1 MRSIRTYG
9 RIRSSWSNE
18 VEALNYH
25 HLRLFRAVAHEGNLT
40 RASAKL
46 FLTPQ
51 TVSAQ
56 IRALE
61 AALDEQLFHRAG
73 RRLVLTQIGH
83 LVLRHADDIFS
94 IGRELVETVRGQ
106 PTGRPMKLTVGVADV
121 LPKLVAHRL
130 IEPALRLGEPVQ
142 IVCREGSP
150 EKLLAELAVHGLD
163 VVLADSP
170 IPPAVRVHAYNHQ
183 LGECGITFMARAELA
198 SSLREGFPQSLHRA
212 AVLLPGKDA
221 VLRRGLDS
229 WFGRHAVRPVIAGEF
244 EDSALLKV
252 FGQAGAGFFAVP
264 AVIQEEVA
272 RQYQVEPIG
281 ATDEVLERFYAIS
294 VERRVRH
301 PAVVAI
307 CEAARSELFA

>member
-1 MRSIRTYG
+1 MET
-9 RIRSSWSNE
+9 
-18 VEALNYH
+18 LNYH

-61 AALDEQLFHRAG
+61 TALDEQLFERVG

-94 IGRELVETVRGQ
+94 IGQELVETVRGQ

-130 IEPALRLGEPVQ
+130 IEPALRLGERVQ

-163 VVLADSP
+163 VVLADCP
-170 IPPAVRVHAYNHQ
+170 IPPAVRVQAYNHQ
-183 LGECGITFMARAELA
+183 LGECGVTFMARAELA
-198 SSLREGFPQSLHRA
+198 GSLREGFPQSLHGA

-221 VLRRGLDS
+221 VLRRGLDG

-264 AVIQEEVA
+264 SVIQEEVA
-272 RQYQVEPIG
+272 RQYEVEPIG

-301 PAVVAI
+301 PAVAAI